1 MDKQTNLKRPRIR
14 IMAECICD
22 LPKSWLLEHNVD
34 IVYFSV
40 ETDSGVFADTSE
52 ITSENLIEYIISG
65 GKKTLS
71 IVPSPEEYRVIFE
84 QNLAKYDEIIMV
96 TTSRKISV
104 AFERA
109 QEALDGM
116 DAEYVRRIHLFD
128 SWHLS
133 SGMGH
138 LVVKAVEMAE
148 SGASVDEILSALEV
162 LKNKVSTSFIAESV
176 DFLYRNGRVSEKAK
190 KICTAF
196 DIHPILEMKD
206 GALVMKSVTFGS
218 YRKACVRY
226 IKQTL
231 RNPKTIEKNAAY
243 ITHAGCSTKMIDF
256 IKGEAE
262 KVFSFDNL
270 TVTKASATIS
280 SNCGP
285 NTFGI
290 LFIRK

>member
-14 IMAECICD
+14 ILAECICD

-109 QEALDGM
+109 QKALDGM